1 MDTPTQMEDL
11 SSSDACEAASSSS
24 SSDADEDEDED
35 NVIQKLAIATNY

>member
-24 SSDADEDEDED
+24 SSDADEDED

>member
-24 SSDADEDEDED
+24 SSDADEDED
-35 NVIQKLAIATNY
+35 NMIQKLAIATNY

>member
-11 SSSDACEAASSSS
+11 SSSDACEGASSSS
-24 SSDADEDEDED
+24 SSDADEDED

>member
-11 SSSDACEAASSSS
+11 SSSEACEAASSSS
-24 SSDADEDEDED
+24 SSDADEDED

>member
-24 SSDADEDEDED
+24 SSDADEDED
-35 NVIQKLAIATNY
+35 NVIQKLAIATTY

>member
-24 SSDADEDEDED
+24 SLDADEDED